1 MAQQDQDT
9 LLKIDG
15 VSLSYDG
22 RPILRDVHAE
32 IARTGHGTGQAG
44 GHIVGFL
51 GPSGVGKTQLFRII
65 AGLHQPDM
73 GAVLIAGDSGLLPV
87 RAGEVGVV
95 AQNYPLFAHRTIL
108 GNLLLS
114 LRKFSVR
121 QMAMDVVLG
130 KLEQFNL
137 TQQANLYPAQLSGGQ
152 RQRVAILQMILS
164 GSRFILMD
172 EPFSGLDM
180 LMLEKTCQ
188 TIFDMADHGENRTII
203 IVTHDITS
211 AASICDHLWLLGAEY
226 DTNGQKIPGSRIV
239 QIYDLLARGLG
250 YEPGIITTAPF
261 TDFVREVKDRFRR
274 L

>member
-1 MAQQDQDT
+1 MAEQDQDT

-32 IARTGHGTGQAG
+32 ILRAGHLT

-73 GAVLIAGDSGLLPV
+73 GAVMIGDESSHDLHPV

-95 AQNYPLFAHRTIL
+95 AQNYPLFGHRTIF
-108 GNLLLS
+108 GNLMLPARRRNS
-114 LRKFSVR
+114 PKAAVEEVAAR
-121 QMAMDVVLG
+121 
-130 KLEQFNL
+130 LETFALYEQRG
-137 TQQANLYPAQLSGGQ
+137 LYPAQLSGGQ

-180 LMLEKTCQ
+180 IMLEKTCQ

-211 AASICDHLWLLGAEY
+211 AASISDHIWLLGHERDAQ
-226 DTNGQKIPGSRIV
+226 GKVIPGARV
-239 QIYDLLARGLG
+239 VETYDLLARGLR
-250 YEPGIITTAPF
+250 YQPGIITQPVFLDT
-261 TDFVREVKDRFRR
+261 VREIKERFRT